1 MAKLNEFL
9 LNLKDNITM
18 VSFDNNMIQWFLTA
32 CNLFAAL
39 TDMWIYTL
47 KFLIII
53 RYFFRSNL
61 KNLQLTN

>member
-39 TDMWIYTL
+39 TDLWIYTL

-53 RYFFRSNL
+53 LYFFRSNL